1 MIGDPN
7 HKVPTI
13 RELNVRYRAFW
24 KEQNELMH
32 RRLAD
37 PVLLELV
44 KDELDS
50 YKTWP
55 IPVPN
60 QKSFESMLENAERAK
75 QRVLAHQGQKGGRA
89 KKPDALQEL
98 IISWV
103 RGYQGMTVSQLLKA
117 LEREPPGST
126 IIGEALITARNSAGM
141 VFCRPNMENQNV
153 RRIADCIAQSRP
165 RCAGRQRLS
174 ATQPSCG
181 RPTCDPDLDCPS
193 SSG

>member
-1 MIGDPN
+1 MN
-7 HKVPTI
+7 A
-13 RELNVRYRAFW
+13 RAQVFW
-24 KEQNELMH
+24 EEQNELMH

-55 IPVPN
+55 VPVPY

-98 IISWV
+98 IISLV
-103 RGYQGMTVSQLLKA
+103 RRRQGMTVSQLLEA
-117 LEREPPGST
+117 FEREPRGV
-126 IIGEALITARNSAGM
+126 IIEIVAGQISFTQPDGTPVGRMKEAPVSGLK
-141 VFCRPNMENQNV
+141 
-153 RRIADCIAQSRP
+153 D
-165 RCAGRQRLS
+165 RLS
-174 ATQPSCG
+174 RARKKLNS
-181 RPTCDPDLDCPS
+181 R
-193 SSG
+193 

>member
-1 MIGDPN
+1 MTGDPN

-13 RELNVRYRAFW
+13 REMNARAQVFW

-55 IPVPN
+55 VPVPY

-98 IISWV
+98 IISLV
-103 RGYQGMTVSQLLKA
+103 RKRQGMTVSQLLKA

-126 IIGEALITARNSAGM
+126 IIEIVDGQISFAQPNGTPEGRMKEAAVSGLK
-141 VFCRPNMENQNV
+141 
-153 RRIADCIAQSRP
+153 D
-165 RCAGRQRLS
+165 RLS
-174 ATQPSCG
+174 RARKKLNS
-181 RPTCDPDLDCPS
+181 R
-193 SSG
+193 